1 MTVENQLKGKL
12 VRFYLRR
19 CFFLSCYVMLVI
31 LQYVVLLPFV
41 FVFFSSR
48 TGEKMCAYSRNYK
61 KGDDEDDDDGDA
73 GANNDN

>member
-1 MTVENQLKGKL
+1 
-12 VRFYLRR
+12 
-19 CFFLSCYVMLVI
+19 MLVF

-48 TGEKMCAYSRNYK
+48 TGENMCAYSRNLK

-73 GANNDN
+73 GANNDNWECYLGGGNYQVCRFKDK